1 MSARLDGD
9 LPAHRAR
16 RFDRHIAGCRRCARV
31 LTSFRS
37 TLDDLH
43 ALGEEPVPLL
53 RSVAED
59 VLAKLAAPDAPGPG
73 GER

>member
-9 LPAHRAR
+9 LPAHHAR

-31 LTSFRS
+31 LTSFRA
-37 TLDDLH
+37 TMEDLH
-43 ALGEEPVPLL
+43 ALGQEPAPLV

-59 VLAKLAAPDAPGPG
+59 VLPKLDAPDAPGPG
-73 GER
+73 DER